1 MGYERPE
8 LPVGVYVDEDGTP
21 IEYGNRWG
29 PNGPPEGAYSRTSNL
44 DRFAGLHAVAHALIE
59 WLASTFDVEVET
71 GSQVAA
77 DLLLQPDDPI
87 HSVRL
92 TPRSTASAPL
102 TFVLT
107 SFPGVYLHAGVLH
120 DFHFPVCGCDA
131 CDDDVRSL
139 ADDLEWTVRMVVT
152 GHYRESVNPQGSEWL
167 GYRLEEPG
175 VRTAT
180 GQSRTDEVPI
190 ERSERARHLVPGAGP
205 WEPWPARPRSAGG

>member
-1 MGYERPE
+1 MTGYERPA
-8 LPVGVYVDEDGTP
+8 LPTGVYVDEDGTP

-29 PNGPPEGAYSRTSNL
+29 ENGPPEDAYSRTSNL

-59 WLASTFDVEVET
+59 WLRTVFDVEVET
-71 GSQVAA
+71 GPQVVA

-87 HSVRL
+87 HAVRL
-92 TPRSTASAPL
+92 TPRSTESAPL

-139 ADDLEWTVRMVVT
+139 ADELEWTVRMVAN
-152 GHYRESVNPQGSEWL
+152 GHYSESVNPQASGWL

-175 VRTAT
+175 VRTNS
-180 GQSRTDEVPI
+180 GQSRTDEVSVQ
-190 ERSERARHLVPGAGP
+190 RLERARHLIPVDGL
-205 WEPWPARPRSAGG
+205 WHPWPALAR

>member
-1 MGYERPE
+1 MGYERPA
-8 LPVGVYVDEDGTP
+8 LPMGVYVDGDGAP
-21 IEYGNRWG
+21 VEYGRRWG
-29 PNGPPEGAYSRTSNL
+29 ENGPPEDAYSRTSNL

-59 WLASTFDVEVET
+59 WLRSTFDVEVDT
-71 GSQVAA
+71 GPQVAA

-87 HSVRL
+87 HSARL
-92 TPRSTASAPL
+92 TPSSTESAPL

-139 ADDLEWTVRMVVT
+139 AEELEWTVRMVVI
-152 GHYRESVNPQGSEWL
+152 GHYRESVNLQASGWL

-175 VRTAT
+175 VRTSS
-180 GQSRTDEVPI
+180 GKSRADELPV
-190 ERSERARHLVPGAGP
+190 ERLDHALHLVPADGL
-205 WEPWPARPRSAGG
+205 WRPWPALVR